1 MSTLFA
7 WPEAARVGK
16 RINRDKLFSAAGGGK
31 AIRQLYEEQV
41 DRIDWAFK
49 LFVRSVNLQPAEGVT
64 EIEVIRL
71 HLRGDS
77 LDDRVL
83 VHIDKAMPHPTIFEL
98 VRAARGGEEV
108 QSAAAYKRR
117 SDADRSQVVTHE
129 HWRSG
134 WLRAT
139 AERQPLP
146 PAVSLEGLYAGLL
159 RNIWPHPPR
168 TRETL
173 RSQAERLSE
182 AAMQA
187 KAARRIE
194 GQVKRERNFARQVE
208 LNRELRSARKR
219 YRELTDGT

>member
-1 MSTLFA
+1 VSTLFA
-7 WPEAARVGK
+7 WPEAASVEK
-16 RINRDKLFSAAGGGK
+16 RINRDKLFSGAGGGK
-31 AIRQLYEEQV
+31 AIRQRYEEQV

-49 LFVRSVNLQPAEGVT
+49 LFVRSVNLQPADGVA

-71 HLRGDS
+71 HLRSDK

-98 VRAARGGEEV
+98 VRAAPGGEEV
-108 QSAAAYKRR
+108 QLAAGYKRR
-117 SDADRSQVVTHE
+117 SDADRSQVVTYE

-134 WLRAT
+134 WMPAT
-139 AERQPLP
+139 AERQSLP
-146 PAVSLEGLYAGLL
+146 QAVSLEGLYAGLL
-159 RNIWPHPPR
+159 RSIWPHPAR
-168 TRETL
+168 AQETL

-208 LNRELRSARKR
+208 LNRELRSARAK
-219 YRELTDGT
+219 YRKLTDGT

>member
-16 RINRDKLFSAAGGGK
+16 RINRDRLFSAAGGGK

-49 LFVRSVNLQPAEGVT
+49 LFVRSVNLQPADGVA
-64 EIEVIRL
+64 EIEVIRI
-71 HLRGDS
+71 HLRSDR
-77 LDDRVL
+77 LNDRVL

-98 VRAARGGEEV
+98 IRVAPSGEEV
-108 QSAAAYKRR
+108 QLAAAYKRR
-117 SDADRSQVVTHE
+117 SEADRTQVVTYE
-129 HWRSG
+129 HWRTD
-134 WLRAT
+134 WMPAT
-139 AERQPLP
+139 KRGPLP
-146 PAVSLEGLYAGLL
+146 QAVSLEGLYAGLL
-159 RNIWPHPPR
+159 RSIWPHPPR
-168 TRETL
+168 PQETL

-187 KAARRIE
+187 KAVRRIE

-208 LNRELRSARKR
+208 LNRDLRTAREK

>member
-7 WPEAARVGK
+7 WPEAANVGK

-49 LFVRSVNLQPAEGVT
+49 LFARSVNLQPADGVT
-64 EIEVIRL
+64 EIEVIRV
-71 HLRGDS
+71 HLRTDG

-98 VRAARGGEEV
+98 ARLAPGGEEA
-108 QSAAAYKRR
+108 QLAAAYKRR
-117 SDADRSQVVTHE
+117 SEADRSQVVTYE

-134 WLRAT
+134 WMPAA

-146 PAVSLEGLYAGLL
+146 QAVSLEGLYAGLL
-159 RNIWPHPPR
+159 RSIWPHPPR
-168 TRETL
+168 AQETL
-173 RSQAERLSE
+173 RCQAERLSK

-187 KAARRIE
+187 KAVRWIE
-194 GQVKRERNFARQVE
+194 GLVKRERNFARQVE
-208 LNRELRSARKR
+208 LNRELRSAREK

>member
-1 MSTLFA
+1 VSTLFA

-31 AIRQLYEEQV
+31 AIRQLYDEQV

-49 LFVRSVNLQPAEGVT
+49 LFIRSVNLQPADGVT
-64 EIEVIRL
+64 EIEIIRL
-71 HLRGDS
+71 NLRGDR

-98 VRAARGGEEV
+98 VRAAPGGQEV
-108 QSAAAYKRR
+108 QLAAAYKRR
-117 SDADRSQVVTHE
+117 SEADRSQVVTHE

-134 WLRAT
+134 WLPT
-139 AERQPLP
+139 TVERQPLP
-146 PAVSLEGLYAGLL
+146 QAVSLEGLYAGLL
-159 RNIWPHPPR
+159 RSIWAHPPR
-168 TRETL
+168 EQETL

-187 KAARRIE
+187 KAVRRIQ

-208 LNRELRSARKR
+208 LNRELRGAREK